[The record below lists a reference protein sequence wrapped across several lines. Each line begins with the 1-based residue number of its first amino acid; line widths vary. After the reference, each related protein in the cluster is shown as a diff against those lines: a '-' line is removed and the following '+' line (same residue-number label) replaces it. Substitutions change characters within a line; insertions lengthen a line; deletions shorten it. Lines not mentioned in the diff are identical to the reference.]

1 MIDHLFGP
9 LLPPPFPQSIL
20 MDHNLLVVPEDLCKP
35 IKANCVEQNEAEQE
49 DEEGEEQE
57 DDQNCKNTV
66 TVKAQT
72 KRVSI

>member
-1 MIDHLFGP
+1 
-9 LLPPPFPQSIL
+9 

-35 IKANCVEQNEAEQE
+35 IKANCVAEQNEAEQE

-57 DDQNCKNTV
+57 DDQHCKNTG